1 MKSEARRNTS
11 LGGRPTSLREV
22 GGADVNAVEA
32 FLERRTAI
40 YWVPDA
46 APLLPHG
53 RPLVVPF
60 VSLKEKKAQ

>member
-1 MKSEARRNTS
+1 M
-11 LGGRPTSLREV
+11 
-22 GGADVNAVEA
+22 NAVEA

-53 RPLVVPF
+53 RLLVVPF
-60 VSLKEKKAQ
+60 VSVKEEKNSIICSIQVVHV